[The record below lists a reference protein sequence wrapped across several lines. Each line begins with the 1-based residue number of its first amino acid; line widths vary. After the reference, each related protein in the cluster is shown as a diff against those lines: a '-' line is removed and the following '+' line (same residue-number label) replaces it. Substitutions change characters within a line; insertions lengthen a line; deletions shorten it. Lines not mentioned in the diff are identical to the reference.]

1 MLSILVLWLFVNI
14 KVEQSALV
22 EIQTNGRNRCDA
34 DEGEIRS
41 RPPTESA
48 RCKTLFF
55 CVFVFYVC
63 VCAFCVLCFVCF
75 VFCVLCLCFV
85 SMFCVYVL
93 CGIVK
98 RWDLLPLNLSP
109 DTKLFP
115 LTADLINS
123 RPEQSILLF
132 GLSVQH
138 GKKRFICAAPQQDTR
153 FSVQLG
159 VYHPPDSKWGCI
171 TSNPC

>member
-1 MLSILVLWLFVNI
+1 MLWWKYRQMEGTDVTPTKERSDLGRPLNLPDAKLF
-14 KVEQSALV
+14 S
-22 EIQTNGRNRCDA
+22 
-34 DEGEIRS
+34 
-41 RPPTESA
+41 
-48 RCKTLFF
+48 
-55 CVFVFYVC
+55 FVC
-63 VCAFCVLCFVCF
+63 LCFMFVFVCF
-75 VFCVLCLCFV
+75 VFCVFCVLCLCFV

-115 LTADLINS
+115 LTANLINS